1 MSLCPGPEPWLREFV
16 SGGGGERQAMNQI
29 APNLFPKEQNSFA
42 TESGKVKPKG
52 ALRNSRGV
60 MKGNWEEI

>member
-1 MSLCPGPEPWLREFV
+1 
-16 SGGGGERQAMNQI
+16 MNQI

-60 MKGNWEEI
+60 MEGNCEEI